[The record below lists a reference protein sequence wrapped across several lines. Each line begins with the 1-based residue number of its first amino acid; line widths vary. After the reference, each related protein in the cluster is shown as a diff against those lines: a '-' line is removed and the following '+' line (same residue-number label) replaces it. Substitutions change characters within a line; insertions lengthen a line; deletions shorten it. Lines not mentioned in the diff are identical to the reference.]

1 MQKSRPKKWAKMWPL
16 EPNGVGKWGQNGLEN
31 QGFSWRVLVGS
42 FCGNRRF
49 TAIKRWFGRIQGSRN
64 LCKSM
69 KNACENWVRKRYA
82 ELNENGATMEP
93 KWTKKVTRNRDKIGK
108 NEKKCMQ
115 KVRPQIDAEKG
126 QRRNDAMIDRRSH
139 FGRPGGG
146 G

>member
-1 MQKSRPKKWAKMWPL
+1 
-16 EPNGVGKWGQNGLEN
+16 
-31 QGFSWRVLVGS
+31 
-42 FCGNRRF
+42 
-49 TAIKRWFGRIQGSRN
+49 
-64 LCKSM
+64 M

-93 KWTKKVTRNRDKIGK
+93 NWTKKVTRKRDKIGK